1 MTVEEIKSQYTMQ
14 DVLRKYGLT
23 TNAKGFMR
31 CPFHNE
37 KTPSMKIYK
46 TNYHCFGCGADG
58 DIFDFVQKMEN
69 CDFKTA
75 FRELGG
81 EYEPRSNSSRLRLYR
96 LKKARES
103 AVEKEKRL
111 RIALDASLDE
121 VSAYR
126 HALDVLGEASPLYA
140 AALAQ
145 YEAAM
150 MRSEAVEEEYIE
162 FKKGGGGA

>member
-46 TNYHCFGCGADG
+46 TNFHCFGCGADG
-58 DIFDFVQKMEN
+58 DVFDFVQKMEG

-81 EYEPRSNSSRLRLYR
+81 EYAPKSDLSRLKLYR
-96 LKKARES
+96 IKKAREY
-103 AVEKEKRL
+103 AAKKEKQL
-111 RIALDASLDE
+111 RDERDTSLDE

-126 HALDVLGEASPLYA
+126 HALEVLGENSPLYA

-145 YEAAM
+145 YEAAILK
-150 MRSEAVEEEYIE
+150 SESAEEEYMK
-162 FKKGGGGA
+162 FKRGGDSS